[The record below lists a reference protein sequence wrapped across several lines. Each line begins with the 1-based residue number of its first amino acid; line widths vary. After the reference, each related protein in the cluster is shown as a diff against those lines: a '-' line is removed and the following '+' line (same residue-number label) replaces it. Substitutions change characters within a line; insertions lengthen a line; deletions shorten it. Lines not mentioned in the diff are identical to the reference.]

1 MASGKKVEIG
11 QVWQRRE
18 HRESA
23 YHGCFFV
30 EGPSPY
36 SRQDFMLVPC
46 HVDPESGQWVYGAK
60 HKSGRS
66 VRSTIKWPGGIQQDM
81 VFIEAGVTLVYP
93 AEK

>member
-1 MASGKKVEIG
+1 MAANREVEIG

-23 YHGCFFV
+23 DYGYFFV

-36 SRQDFMLVPC
+36 LQVDFTLVPC
-46 HVDPESGQWVYGAK
+46 HVDPETGRWTFGAK
-60 HKSGRS
+60 HKSGRA
-66 VRSTIKWPGGIQQDM
+66 VRSTTKWPGGIQNDM
-81 VFIEAGVTLVYP
+81 VFIEAGVALVYP

>member
-1 MASGKKVEIG
+1 MEANREVEIG

-23 YHGCFFV
+23 DYGYFFV
-30 EGPSPY
+30 EGHPPSH
-36 SRQDFMLVPC
+36 RHFTLVPC
-46 HVDPESGQWVYGAK
+46 HVDPESGQWTHGAK
-60 HKSGRS
+60 HESGRS
-66 VRSTIKWPGGIQQDM
+66 VRSTVKWSGGIQQDM